1 MLSPTYSPPRETLM
15 KLITFTES
23 SRTRIGLLQ
32 GEQVVDLSQVAP
44 TLPDDML
51 TLLQSGATAMTEA
64 AKHQQGPTHF
74 AVADVVIEAPIKRP
88 PKILAIGLNYRAHAE
103 ESNMEI
109 PKYPVVFTKQAT
121 AANGPYAPIHS
132 PTETNMLDYEGELG
146 MVIGK
151 TCRRVSKADAN
162 QVIAGF
168 CVLNDVSVRE
178 WQFLATPPQFTMG
191 KSWDTH
197 NPFGPAIVTPDE
209 VDPHNLMLR
218 TFVNGEMRQETN
230 TDDLIFN
237 WYDIIEFL
245 STAFTLEPGDVIAT
259 GTPSGVGAAMQPQG
273 TLQIGDTVKV
283 EIEGLGFIEN
293 DVITE
298 PDTAKIQ

>member
-1 MLSPTYSPPRETLM
+1 M

-32 GEQVVDLSQVAP
+32 GEQIVDLSQTAP
-44 TLPDDML
+44 ALPDDML
-51 TLLQSGATAMTEA
+51 TLLEAGDTALQEA
-64 AKHQQGPTHF
+64 AKHADAATHF
-74 AVADVVIEAPIKRP
+74 AAADVVIEAPIRRP
-88 PKILAIGLNYRAHAE
+88 PKILAIGLNYQAHAK
-103 ESNMEI
+103 ESNMDI

-121 AANGPYAPIHS
+121 SANGPYAPIHS
-132 PTETNMLDYEGELG
+132 PQETKMLDYEGELG
-146 MVIGK
+146 IVIGK
-151 TCRRVSKADAN
+151 RCRRVSKDDASK
-162 QVIAGF
+162 VIAGF

-197 NPFGPAIVTPDE
+197 NPFGPAIVTADE
-209 VDPHNLMLR
+209 VDPHHLMLR
-218 TFVNGEMRQETN
+218 TFVNGELRQETN

-237 WYDIIEFL
+237 CYDIIEFL
-245 STAFTLEPGDVIAT
+245 STAFTLEPGDIIAT
-259 GTPSGVGAAMQPQG
+259 GTPSGVGAAMQPQA

-293 DVITE
+293 EVIAE
-298 PDTAKIQ
+298 PDTASIR

>member
-1 MLSPTYSPPRETLM
+1 M

-23 SRTRIGLLQ
+23 AHTRIGLLQ
-32 GEQVVDLSQVAP
+32 GDHVIDLSQVAP
-44 TLPDDML
+44 TLPQDML
-51 TLLQSGATAMTEA
+51 TLLQSGDAGMQEVAQHQEATA
-64 AKHQQGPTHF
+64 HYHVNGI
-74 AVADVVIEAPIKRP
+74 VLEAPIKRP
-88 PKILAIGLNYRAHAE
+88 PKILAIGLNYRAHAA

-121 AANGPYAPIHS
+121 AANGPYAPIHA
-132 PTETNMLDYEGELG
+132 PAETKLLDYEGELG

-151 TCRRVSKADAN
+151 RCRRVTKADAPK
-162 QVIAGF
+162 VVAGY

-197 NPFGPAIVTPDE
+197 NPYGPAIVTPDE

-218 TFVNGEMRQETN
+218 TFVNGDLRQETN
-230 TDDLIFN
+230 TDDLIFDC
-237 WYDIIEFL
+237 YDIIEFL

-259 GTPSGVGAAMQPQG
+259 GTPSGVGAAMQPQA
-273 TLQIGDTVKV
+273 TLQVGDQVKV
-283 EIEGLGFIEN
+283 EIEGLGYINNE
-293 DVITE
+293 VIAE
-298 PDTAKIQ
+298 PDTAIIA